1 MNALRALASLP
12 GADRRLLLT
21 ASGWLLAFRI
31 ALWTRPFAEVRSLV
45 DRWSGRSPSAGVA
58 PARVAWAVEHAARI
72 VPGATCLTRALA
84 AEVMLRRTGGRPD
97 LRFGV
102 ARDAGD
108 FEAHAWLELGGRV
121 LVGDHGIE
129 RYSPL
134 DPRP

>member
-1 MNALRALASLP
+1 M
-12 GADRRLLLT
+12 
-21 ASGWLLAFRI
+21 
-31 ALWTRPFAEVRSLV
+31 
-45 DRWSGRSPSAGVA
+45 
-58 PARVAWAVEHAARI
+58 AWAVEHAARI
-72 VPGATCLTRALA
+72 VPGATCLTQALA